1 MSVLEQPAAS
11 GARSEKDRWDRL
23 EILLKPLGALCLTAV
38 TAYVGFRTSEYLEQQ
53 QRTSAQVQLYAQLM
67 SSREAADSSLRQQM
81 FDTTLGAFL
90 SSTSDA
96 SPEEKVLKLELLA
109 RNFHNSLDLAPLFE
123 HLYRQLSA
131 PASNPALKTRL
142 EKLAAQVGEQ
152 QLAALEAFGARRSGA
167 ADPASLPPEGKTI
180 IDATS
185 LQLPGQ
191 TDPHYF
197 TVEVLKVA
205 PAENRVR
212 LRLMVQ
218 DKNRNTE
225 IDSPVEVGIFDFPM
239 IHNLPLPGGNRC
251 ALAVTKLRPYRVE
264 VALAYFPASRAALK
278 EKPYYDEI
286 FDRLV
291 GRSGKEPHGDRAP
304 L

>member
-1 MSVLEQPAAS
+1 MSGRGQTA
-11 GARSEKDRWDRL
+11 GTGTRSAKDRWEKL
-23 EILLKPLGALCLTAV
+23 EILLKPVGALCLTGI

-67 SSREAADSSLRQQM
+67 SSREAADSSLRQEM
-81 FDTTLGAFL
+81 FKTTLGAFL
-90 SSTSDA
+90 SSTDSV

-123 HLYRQLSA
+123 HLYRELNA
-131 PASNPALKTRL
+131 PVSYPALKTRL
-142 EKLAAQVGEQ
+142 EKLATQVGEQ
-152 QLAALEAFGARRSGA
+152 QLAALEAFGARRSGS
-167 ADPASLPPEGKTI
+167 ADPANLPPEGKTI
-180 IDATS
+180 IDATP

-191 TDPHYF
+191 PDPHYF
-197 TVEVLKVA
+197 TVEVLR
-205 PAENRVR
+205 PPSENRVR

-218 DKNRNTE
+218 DKNHTSE

-291 GRSGKEPHGDRAP
+291 GTSGKESGDHAA